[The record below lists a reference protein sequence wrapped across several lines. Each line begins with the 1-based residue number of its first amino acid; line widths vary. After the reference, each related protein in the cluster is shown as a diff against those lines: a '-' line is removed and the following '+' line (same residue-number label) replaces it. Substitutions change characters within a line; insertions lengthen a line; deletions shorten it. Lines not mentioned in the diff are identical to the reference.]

1 MLQERV
7 SVVSWNCEK
16 CACRSKLVSTLSILL
31 SLRASQAWKTCQIQL
46 SPFTWSLRLF
56 QASVL
61 LLWCP
66 PWCRW
71 WQSSPP
77 PPLLRTHPEATPED
91 TSKAGGER
99 FLSLRR
105 LVPLLST
112 AWMTSDLQHPRGKN
126 VKSQWTL
133 FSRLQAFCRPVQLP
147 VSIPSKL
154 TVKFSNGWGMT
165 TIQLHWDRFYLRD
178 PVCQTWR
185 VCLQHQTDWRPLC
198 HATVNLTAAVDVTVV
213 KQACLSPP
221 SATVWDSHTK
231 TPWHWLSFFFNF
243 FFLGLTWRIEVC
255 WPLGRAPAK
264 LIVIVI
270 VTAVEQAR
278 PASLS
283 EAVRDRHATGKW
295 QFQTCWK
302 IDENILWI

>member
-1 MLQERV
+1 MP
-7 SVVSWNCEK
+7 
-16 CACRSKLVSTLSILL
+16 LV
-31 SLRASQAWKTCQIQL
+31 KF
-46 SPFTWSLRLF
+46 FT
-56 QASVL
+56 
-61 LLWCP
+61 
-66 PWCRW
+66 
-71 WQSSPP
+71 P
-77 PPLLRTHPEATPED
+77 PPLLRTHPKATPED

-213 KQACLSPP
+213 KQACLSLPC
-221 SATVWDSHTK
+221 ATLWDSHTK
-231 TPWHWLSFFFNF
+231 TPWHWLSFFFF
-243 FFLGLTWRIEVC
+243 FRTYMKNWSLLTTRSCTCKAHCNSDCYCCRTGTPCFFIWSRTGPTCHRKMAVSDLLEDRWEHFVDSGFPAYFHEPRFLKQKSMHIWRHVWIFKTIWLQRYISFLSCVC
-255 WPLGRAPAK
+255 ALCTS
-264 LIVIVI
+264 
-270 VTAVEQAR
+270 VT
-278 PASLS
+278 
-283 EAVRDRHATGKW
+283 
-295 QFQTCWK
+295 
-302 IDENILWI
+302 